1 MTNINLPVPF
11 FSQRDNSYIWKQKCE
26 IEVKNNV
33 GKVLYKKGSFV
44 ADAEGKEISKKIWSY
59 SCNITCLAMV
69 LNYLGVTK
77 DSPYQMCEKIFAD
90 DYPANPSKEKDFDR
104 YITYRKGK
112 FSEDEGFQCLL
123 WGLP

>member
-11 FSQRDNSYIWKQKCE
+11 FTQRDNTYVWYYKHEEDIVIK
-26 IEVKNNV
+26 
-33 GKVLYKKGSFV
+33 KVLYKKGSFV
-44 ADAEGKEISKKIWSY
+44 ADAEGKEISKKIWDY

-90 DYPANPSKEKDFDR
+90 DDALQPGDR
-104 YITYRKGK
+104 HR
-112 FSEDEGFQCLL
+112 L
-123 WGLP
+123 